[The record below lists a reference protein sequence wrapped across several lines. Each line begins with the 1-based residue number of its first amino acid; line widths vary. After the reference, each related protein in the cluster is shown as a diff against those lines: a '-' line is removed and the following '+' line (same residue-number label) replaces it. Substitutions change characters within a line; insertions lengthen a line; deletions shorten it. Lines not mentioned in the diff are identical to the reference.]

1 MTKDNQGNGF
11 FQRDAPLVGEGEIFA
26 SLAENR
32 GSSLFLGRFSMTEVL
47 AVMNKRSFLRDARK
61 RGFLPLEFE
70 LDSSGHPLQRLT
82 IYSRSAKP
90 ENMIVDLK
98 IKEGDYAPKSADLP
112 GFPRGQQKCLFLEW
126 LTLQNPNLAFSGKTS
141 PLPGQMYPG
150 LNLSK
155 KIMDIFIYLARLIHK
170 DGLLAFPAYFHNAL
184 LFSRYFRFVNPE
196 KEGEVRAVRAFFSH
210 VPFKQLAWIVHFGS
224 LKNAEGTPLEWKSEE
239 QMFALSRP
247 LRDYF
252 DSRGYKER
260 VKSAMKGRGFVVDWD
275 AFNKK
280 SRELPLCGQG
290 FF

>member
-126 LTLQNPNLAFSGKTS
+126 LTLQNPNLAFSEKTS

-155 KIMDIFIYLARLIHK
+155 KIMDIFIYLARLIRK

-196 KEGEVRAVRAFFSH
+196 KEGEVLSIRRTFLRM
-210 VPFKQLAWIVHFGS
+210 PIKQLAWIVHLNCLRTEDGS
-224 LKNAEGTPLEWKSEE
+224 VYEWRAEE
-239 QMFALSRP
+239 QMLP
-247 LRDYF
+247 LRSGIADYF
-252 DSRGYKER
+252 GSRGYRDR
-260 VKSAMKGRGFVVDWD
+260 VREVLRTRRFEVDWERYEEKAQED
-275 AFNKK
+275 
-280 SRELPLCGQG
+280 
-290 FF
+290 